1 MKNVNSRAAL
11 RNTVLKALVAVAAF
25 GAASSAQAATANI
38 NASATIIP
46 PITLTNGADIRFG
59 SIAAGATAGTVVMAV
74 PAAIPA
80 VGPTTAAPVV
90 TSTRTVTGGTI
101 AVGGTCTALM
111 TILCGVGSFEINGNI
126 GSTYATVTTPATVN
140 LTGPGAPMTLTIAAA
155 TNRRYGPQGT
165 AGLLTGAGT
174 LSATGQA
181 FLLIGGTLAVGVAQ
195 TAGAYTVVV
204 PVTVDY

>member
-11 RNTVLKALVAVAAF
+11 RNITLKALVAVAAF
-25 GAASSAQAATANI
+25 SAASSAQAATANI
-38 NASATIIP
+38 NASATVIP

-59 SIAAGATAGTVVMAV
+59 TIAAGAIAGTIVMAV

-80 VGPTTAAPVV
+80 VGPTTALPIV
-90 TSTRTVTGGTI
+90 TSTRVGTNAV
-101 AVGGTCTALM
+101 AVGGTCTLALA
-111 TILCGVGSFEINGNI
+111 CGVGSFEINGNV
-126 GSTYATVTTPATVN
+126 GSTYATVTTPATVT
-140 LTGPGAPMTLTIAAA
+140 LTGPGPGMVLTIAAA
-155 TNRRYGPQGT
+155 TNRRYGPAGT

-174 LSATGQA
+174 LSGTGQA
-181 FLLIGGTLAVGVAQ
+181 FLLIGGTLAVGTSALQ

>member
-11 RNTVLKALVAVAAF
+11 RNNVLKALVVVAAF
-25 GAASSAQAATANI
+25 GAASSAQAATTNI

-46 PITLTNGADIRFG
+46 PITLTQPADIRFG
-59 SIAAGATAGTVVMAV
+59 QIAAGAIAGTVFMTV

-90 TSTRTVTGGTI
+90 TSTRVGTNAV
-101 AVGGTCTALM
+101 AVGGTCTLALN
-111 TILCGVGSFEINGNI
+111 CGVGSLEINGNV

-140 LTGPGAPMTLTIAAA
+140 LTGPGPAMTLTIPAA
-155 TNRRYGPQGT
+155 TQRRYGPSGT

-174 LSATGQA
+174 LSGTGQA
-181 FLLIGGTLAVGVAQ
+181 FVLIGGTLAVGTSALQ
-195 TAGAYTVVV
+195 TSGAYTAVVA
-204 PVTVDY
+204 VTVDY